1 MIECKVCFHH
11 CRLEEGQIGF
21 CQGRKNE
28 LGKNIPLNY
37 GKVSSIALEP
47 IEKKPLLRFHPGS
60 KILSIGSAG
69 CNLKCPFCQNH
80 TISMARPD
88 ELQMQT
94 LMPKDVVE
102 LAIKMKSQGNIGIA
116 FTYNEPLINYE
127 YVLETSKL
135 AKAEGLKTV
144 LVTNGTVES
153 EILNQLVPFIDA
165 YNIDLKGFNSAFY
178 QQLCGDFENV
188 RTNIKLAQ
196 KFAHVEITT
205 LIIPGKN
212 DKYEDMEAEAKWLAE
227 IDKDIPLH
235 ITRFFPNH
243 LWSDLKPTPLAT
255 MVRLKA
261 IADVYLNHVYL
272 GNV

>member
-11 CRLEEGQIGF
+11 CHLEEGQIGF

-37 GKVSSIALEP
+37 GKVSSIALDP
-47 IEKKPLLRFHPGS
+47 IEKKPLMRFHPGS

-88 ELQMQT
+88 TLHMQT

-102 LAIKMKSQGNIGIA
+102 LAVKMKNQGNIGIA

-153 EILNQLVPFIDA
+153 EILNQLLPFIDA

-178 QQLCGDFENV
+178 QQLCGDLENV
-188 RTNIKLAQ
+188 KTNIKLAQ

-212 DKYEDMEAEAKWLAE
+212 DQYEDMEAEAKWLAE
-227 IDKDIPLH
+227 IDKDLPLH